1 MPDDTPKFGAII
13 RRFLAGEL
21 TRPAAAEA
29 LVSAFEQSSTSNAKT
44 GFSIDFNNP
53 DLSDDH
59 RRKLQDLWAD
69 LQALV
74 LTRLT
79 RPGGTA

>member
-1 MPDDTPKFGAII
+1 MSHDASEFGAIV

-29 LVSAFEQSSTSNAKT
+29 LVSTFELAGRSNAKT

-53 DLSDDH
+53 DLSDDD

-69 LQALV
+69 LQTLV
-74 LTRLT
+74 LTHLARS
-79 RPGGTA
+79 GGTA